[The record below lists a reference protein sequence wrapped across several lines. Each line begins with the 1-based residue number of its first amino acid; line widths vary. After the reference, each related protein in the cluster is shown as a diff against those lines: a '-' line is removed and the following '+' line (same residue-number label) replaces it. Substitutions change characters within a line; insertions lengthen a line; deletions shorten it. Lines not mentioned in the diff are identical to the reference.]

1 MRGELRMNSEIR
13 TAHKWYWWLWL
24 SPLLTIPTLGLLIM
38 LSWLFCNEFWS
49 GCYHPRNDLIT
60 GMVAVFGS
68 ALWHLILLVPALN
81 QQSAF
86 VRWHGRQALLLA
98 GIRTVVPA
106 AFVLFHFG
114 IVEDS
119 EGVLWVI
126 PIMIAFWFFGALWGQ
141 RQAARGDCWLMRW
154 AGKGAG
160 LPLMDE
166 AVTSAATQNLNPKN
180 QDVEDGDFT
189 HDPSPGPRS
198 GSRRE
203 EAVQVVHTLPIS
215 GIAPEV
221 KERVVPELKQI
232 HRADENLAV
241 DELVAIFRFSP
252 DPEERR
258 LALAKLERLGLVK
271 TL

>member
-1 MRGELRMNSEIR
+1 MNSEIR
-13 TAHKWYWWLWL
+13 TAHKWYRWLWL
-24 SPLLTIPTLGLLIM
+24 SPLLTIPTLVLLTM

-60 GMVAVFGS
+60 GMVALFGS

-98 GIRTVVPA
+98 GIRTVLPA
-106 AFVLFHFG
+106 LFVLFHFG
-114 IVEDS
+114 VVEDS
-119 EGVLWVI
+119 EGVLWAI
-126 PIMIAFWFFGALWGQ
+126 PILIAFWFFGTLWGQ

-154 AGKGAG
+154 AGEGAG
-160 LPLMDE
+160 LSLVDE
-166 AVTSAATQNLNPKN
+166 KATSATTQGLDSEN
-180 QDVEDGDFT
+180 QDLKDGDPI
-189 HDPSPGPRS
+189 HDHSPGPHS
-198 GSRRE
+198 GDSRDRTVE
-203 EAVQVVHTLPIS
+203 VVQTLPIS
-215 GIAPEV
+215 GSAPEV
-221 KERVVPELKQI
+221 KERVTTASHQI

-252 DPEERR
+252 DLEERR
-258 LALAKLERLGLVK
+258 LALAKLERLGMVR